1 MSECKHINFHKYF
14 SNGVHSCARGKYEDY
29 TNNIIFMCKESC
41 KSRGIFDARYSRSCI
56 TAKEELSQFFSITI
70 FTSIGYRE
78 IVNNFNQCRPNWSSG
93 CRTNFTYFPQIKLID
108 LKAKI
113 ARKRYRVVS
122 RILISNSQAQIFPDF
137 KIAGCIL
144 AIARYS
150 HSNLKAGIS
159 NLFLARLHAICVC
172 HHFKEDF
179 DCFPKIL
186 PSFSEIQLFTLFNR
200 YFVIFIMATL
210 DFSLV
215 RFILELLKTR
225 IQNIQKNISFNSIL
239 KFIQTFI
246 IQYSNY
252 YRNFIIFLMADL

>member
-1 MSECKHINFHKYF
+1 MSPKLVQRLPYQFYLF
-14 SNGVHSCARGKYEDY
+14 PSNQ
-29 TNNIIFMCKESC
+29 TNRFES
-41 KSRGIFDARYSRSCI
+41 KDSQKAISRRFPHFDI
-56 TAKEELSQFFSITI
+56 K
-70 FTSIGYRE
+70 FTSPDISRFQNSWVHFGY
-78 IVNNFNQCRPNWSSG
+78 
-93 CRTNFTYFPQIKLID
+93 
-108 LKAKI
+108 
-113 ARKRYRVVS
+113 
-122 RILISNSQAQIFPDF
+122 SQV
-137 KIAGCIL
+137 C
-144 AIARYS
+144 S